1 MVDVE
6 VQALDEVKV
15 VVDADADVVVEVQ
28 ALDVV
33 KVVVAVVEEADE
45 VDEAMKDGRRSTP
58 HVVIPWP

>member
-15 VVDADADVVVEVQ
+15 VVDVDVVVEVQ